1 MYKWQSKLVLQRRDV
16 TDLVLDLMTS
26 SELVTVGVTYTVR
39 VGPKPGKALSPG
51 WSTRDQPERP
61 QPRKRRAWSCFFRIT
76 QLSLTDQD
84 GLLQC
89 LCVFWQH
96 ECVKMDACRR
106 RAGTNSS
113 EGVVTL
119 EHDGWE

>member
-1 MYKWQSKLVLQRRDV
+1 MLV
-16 TDLVLDLMTS
+16 
-26 SELVTVGVTYTVR
+26 
-39 VGPKPGKALSPG
+39 
-51 WSTRDQPERP
+51 
-61 QPRKRRAWSCFFRIT
+61 C
-76 QLSLTDQD
+76 
-84 GLLQC
+84 
-89 LCVFWQH
+89 FWQH